1 MKRLYAPITKVEEAD
16 DGTIKVWGY
25 ASTGEQDEDGET
37 IQPEAIKA
45 ALPDYLKW
53 GAVREMHQPKAVG
66 TAIEATVQDD
76 GRTWFGAHVV
86 DPIAVK
92 KVQNKVLKGFS
103 VGGRIEDRDELDKTI
118 ITAIKLIEV
127 SLVDRPANPEC
138 EILMAKRSADAALDD
153 LVELLKK
160 KAVDPEILIDAA
172 LEKDAAK
179 PYGDVEYADPGY
191 QEDKKKRYP
200 IDTEAHI
207 RAAGNYINKE
217 KNQAQYSSAQ
227 VASIKRKIVAAW
239 KKKIDKDGPPSADD
253 GEKLAKGLYSVAN
266 FAQCLESLAWIC
278 QAAQADFDWE
288 GDGSPVPAQMR
299 EWMQSGVDIFC
310 DMAEEEANELV
321 DSLREQA
328 GEAIQLVMKGQSMDP
343 KLQLAELNK
352 AGAKFS
358 KETKAAMDAHA
369 EHLGK
374 LHKAMKECTSMAKEA
389 CDKMDALMPKD
400 GDGADDGDDD
410 DGKKAAKIVA
420 AGIAKAAAA
429 PTKAEGEKILADAI
443 AEAGKILTKTATPA
457 AAVTTPAAGTDEEAA
472 ANLAKLI
479 GDAVGAATADL
490 RKTVEVIARQPVG
503 GLPVASQQAADMLRA
518 AGLTVV
524 ERGGGAPEVPPVVV
538 DGRVDEAATRMK
550 KLLDPSRAQQLLR

>member
-172 LEKDAAK
+172 LEKDAA
-179 PYGDVEYADPGY
+179 
-191 QEDKKKRYP
+191 
-200 IDTEAHI
+200 
-207 RAAGNYINKE
+207 
-217 KNQAQYSSAQ
+217 
-227 VASIKRKIVAAW
+227 VAAW

>member
-1 MKRLYAPITKVEEAD
+1 VKRLYAPIEKVEESD

-25 ASTGEQDEDGET
+25 ASTGTEDEDGET
-37 IQPEAIKA
+37 ILPEAIKA

-66 TAIEATVQDD
+66 TAIEADVQDD

-86 DPIAVK
+86 DPVAVK

-103 VGGRIEDRDELDKTI
+103 VGGRITGRDEVEKTT
-118 ITAIKLIEV
+118 ITGIKLIEV

-138 EILMAKRSADAALDD
+138 EILITKRSAEAAIED
-153 LVELLKK
+153 LAELLKGR
-160 KAVDPEILIDAA
+160 AVDPEILIDAA

-179 PYGDVEYADPGY
+179 PYGDVDYADPGY

-207 RAAGNYINKE
+207 RAAWNYINKD

-227 VASIKRKIVAAW
+227 VASIKRKIIAAW
-239 KKKIDKDGPPSADD
+239 KKKIDKDGPPSADA
-253 GEKLAKGLYSVAN
+253 GEKLAKGLYSVSA
-266 FAQCLESLAWIC
+266 FAQALESLAWIC
-278 QAAQADFDWE
+278 QASQSDFYWE

-299 EWMQSGVDIFC
+299 EWMQDGVEIFC

-328 GEAIQLVMKGQSMDP
+328 GEAIERIMKGQAMDP

-358 KETKAAMDAHA
+358 KETKAAMDSHA

-420 AGIAKAAAA
+420 DGIAKAAAA
-429 PTKAEGEKILADAI
+429 PNKADGEKILADAI
-443 AEAGKILTKTATPA
+443 AEAIKILTKTVTPAATTTPA
-457 AAVTTPAAGTDEEAA
+457 AADAEAA
-472 ANLAKLI
+472 TNLAKLI
-479 GDAVGAATADL
+479 GDAVGAATADI
-490 RKTVEVIARQPVG
+490 RKTVEIIARQPVG
-503 GLPVASQQAADMLRA
+503 GLPISNQAAADALRA
-518 AGLTVV
+518 AGLAMV
-524 ERGGGAPEVPPVVV
+524 ERGGATEQIAPVVV
-538 DGRVDEAATRMK
+538 DGKVDQSATMMK
-550 KLLDPSRAQQLLR
+550 GMLDPSRAKQLLR